1 MWYYYLC
8 VRVYLLK
15 DKGGCYAGFLGNI
28 VATGGAK
35 TVEPTALGAASDF
48 F

>member
-1 MWYYYLC
+1 MWYYYLY
-8 VRVYLLK
+8 VRVCLLK
-15 DKGGCYAGFLGNI
+15 SKGCCYAGFLGNI

-35 TVEPTALGAASDF
+35 TVEPTALGAASGF